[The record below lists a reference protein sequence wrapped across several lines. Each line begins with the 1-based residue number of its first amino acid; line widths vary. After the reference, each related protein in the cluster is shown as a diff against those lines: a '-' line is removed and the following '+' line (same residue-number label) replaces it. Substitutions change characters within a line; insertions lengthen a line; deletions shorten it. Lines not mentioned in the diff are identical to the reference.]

1 MRLSW
6 LREYSLLTF
15 DQIDSTNSEA
25 LRIIR
30 AGIVGNFVIWANKQT
45 AGRGQRARVW
55 ESIEGNLHMS
65 ILLDCNI
72 DAERCLQLPFLAAN
86 AVCKSILFFAKE
98 KKINLD
104 ISLKW
109 PNDVLI
115 SGKKVA
121 GILLESINIH
131 GKRYVVIGFGTNI
144 MRCPKGVLQ
153 PVTSLK
159 KEKVSPAHADEFLNI
174 LMTNFDKLFKKWNYD
189 GNFIETR
196 EYWLKRAY
204 NLNKVVTIDNGESRI
219 SGVFKEINMDGSIKL
234 ELAGGQFYNL
244 VAGEIIN
251 DTK

>member
-1 MRLSW
+1 MRLPW
-6 LREYSLLTF
+6 LKEYNLLTF

-45 AGRGQRARVW
+45 AGRGQRSRSW
-55 ESIEGNLHMS
+55 QSLEGNLHMS

-72 DAERCLQLPFLAAN
+72 DAQRCLQLPFLAAN

-98 KKINLD
+98 KKIDPD

-115 SGKKVA
+115 SGRKVA
-121 GILLESINIH
+121 GILVESINIR
-131 GKRYVVIGFGTNI
+131 GRRYVVIGFGTNI
-144 MRCPKGVLQ
+144 MQYPTDL
-153 PVTSLK
+153 PYPATSLK
-159 KEKVSPAHADEFLNI
+159 KEKVNPAHSDEFLNI
-174 LMTNFDKLFKKWNYD
+174 LMTNFDKLFKKWNHD
-189 GNFIETR
+189 GNFIKTR

-204 NLNKVVTIDNGESRI
+204 NLNKVVTIDNGDSRI
-219 SGVFKEINMDGSIKL
+219 SGVFREIDVDGSIKL

-244 VAGEIIN
+244 TAGEIIN